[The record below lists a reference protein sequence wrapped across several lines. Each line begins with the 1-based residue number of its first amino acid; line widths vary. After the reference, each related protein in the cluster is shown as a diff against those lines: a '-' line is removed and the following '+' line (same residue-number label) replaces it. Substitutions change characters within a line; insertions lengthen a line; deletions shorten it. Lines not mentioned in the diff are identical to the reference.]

1 MDPIDLKT
9 KIDLKTIAAM
19 IAIGTYAGTANSS
32 SREHGSPAT
41 AASQAVTAAEVYI
54 TQNMKGG
61 KKSKRRKLKR
71 RKSKRRKSKRRRTK
85 RR

>member
-1 MDPIDLKT
+1 MNPIDFKN
-9 KIDLKTIAAM
+9 IAAM
-19 IAIGTYAGTANSS
+19 IAIGTYAGTVNSS
-32 SREHGSPAT
+32 NPSQGAVQVAARMAEDAADKFVPKSRG
-41 AASQAVTAAEVYI
+41 
-54 TQNMKGG
+54 GG